1 MAADTT
7 LAGLDALDLD
17 DERPGASARERAA
30 RIARATWPKLAAVVL
45 VWVVWELIHL
55 SGWKKFVLPGPG
67 VTLSNLWDQLRTG
80 LLWHAIGDTLERAVI
95 GYAVALIIGTVV
107 GLLVARISPLRAAVG
122 SLITGLQTLPS
133 AAWLPFAIILFG
145 LNTSAIIFVIVM
157 AAAPA
162 IANGLIAGVD
172 YTPPLLLKAGKVMG
186 LRGVSLNRFLVLPAA
201 LPTFVAGMKQ
211 GWAIAGV
218 DYTPPLLLKAGKVMG
233 LRGVSLNRFLVLP
246 AALPTFVAGMKQGWA
261 FAWHGLLT
269 AELLVLVAGEPSIGV
284 LFQADQDQTDM
295 PSTIAVMIVI
305 LVLGIAVDAGFG
317 VANRAIRK
325 RWGLS

>member
-7 LAGLDALDLD
+7 LAGLDALDLGD
-17 DERPGASARERAA
+17 GHPGGGARDRAA
-30 RIARATWPKLAAVVL
+30 RVGRVLWPKLAAIAL

-67 VTLSNLWDQLRTG
+67 VTLSNLWNQLQAG
-80 LLWHAIGDTLERAVI
+80 LLWHAIGDTLERAVL
-95 GYAVALIIGTVV
+95 GYAVALVIGSVV
-107 GLLVARISPLRAAVG
+107 GLLVARIAPLRAAVG

-145 LNTSAIIFVIVM
+145 LNTSAIVFIIVM

-186 LRGVSLNRFLVLPAA
+186 LRGLSLNAYLVLPAA

-211 GWAIAGV
+211 A
-218 DYTPPLLLKAGKVMG
+218 
-233 LRGVSLNRFLVLP
+233 
-246 AALPTFVAGMKQGWA
+246 WA

-284 LFQADQDQTDM
+284 LFSADQDQTDM

-305 LVLGIAVDAGFG
+305 LVLGILVDAAFG
-317 VANRAIRK
+317 AANQAIRK
-325 RWGLS
+325 RWGLT

>member
-7 LAGLDALDLD
+7 LAGLDALDLR
-17 DERPGASARERAA
+17 DERPGASGRDRAA
-30 RIARATWPKLAAVVL
+30 RIARAVWPKVAAIAL
-45 VWVVWELIHL
+45 VWIVWELIHL

-67 VTLSNLWDQLRTG
+67 VTLSNLWGQLRTG

-95 GYAVALIIGTVV
+95 GYALALIIGTIV
-107 GLLVARISPLRAAVG
+107 GLLVARITPLRAAGG

-145 LNTSAIIFVIVM
+145 LNTSAILFVIVM
-157 AAAPA
+157 AATPA

-186 LRGVSLNRFLVLPAA
+186 LRGISLNRYLIMPAA

-211 GWAIAGV
+211 A
-218 DYTPPLLLKAGKVMG
+218 
-233 LRGVSLNRFLVLP
+233 
-246 AALPTFVAGMKQGWA
+246 WA

-295 PSTIAVMIVI
+295 PSTIAIMIVI
-305 LVLGIAVDAGFG
+305 LILGIVVDAGFG

>member
-7 LAGLDALDLD
+7 LAGLDALDLG
-17 DERPGASARERAA
+17 DERPGAGGRERGSRVWAA
-30 RIARATWPKLAAVVL
+30 LWPKLAAVAL

-55 SGWKKFVLPGPG
+55 TGWKQLVLPGPG
-67 VTLSNLWDQLRTG
+67 VTLHNLLDQAETG
-80 LLWHAIGDTLERAVI
+80 LLWHAIGDTLERVVI
-95 GYAVALIIGTVV
+95 GYALALVIGGVI
-107 GLLVARISPLRAAVG
+107 GLLVARIKPLRAAVG
-122 SLITGLQTLPS
+122 SLITGLQTMPS
-133 AAWLPFAIILFG
+133 AAWIPFAIILFG
-145 LNTSAIIFVIVM
+145 LNTSAILFVIVM

-186 LRGVSLNRFLVLPAA
+186 LRGLSLNRFLILPAA

-211 GWAIAGV
+211 A
-218 DYTPPLLLKAGKVMG
+218 
-233 LRGVSLNRFLVLP
+233 
-246 AALPTFVAGMKQGWA
+246 WA
-261 FAWHGLLT
+261 FSWHALLT
-269 AELLVLVAGEPSIGV
+269 AELLVLVAGQPSIGQ

-305 LVLGIAVDAGFG
+305 LILGVLVDALFG
-317 VANRAIRK
+317 VANKAIRK